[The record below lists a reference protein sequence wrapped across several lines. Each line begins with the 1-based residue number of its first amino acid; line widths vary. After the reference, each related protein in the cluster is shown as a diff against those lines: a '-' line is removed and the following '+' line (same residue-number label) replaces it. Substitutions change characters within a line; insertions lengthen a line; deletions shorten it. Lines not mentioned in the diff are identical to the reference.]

1 MQGFSNVLH
10 ITLHEKPP
18 EFDITTGKAK
28 FSVWKS
34 KWSHFLVSSG
44 IEAIQSSAKKK
55 EQKRANLQRALSDD
69 TVRWVDNQN
78 FSEEDREDADFI
90 IERME
95 AYIKGTTN
103 PLVQVVELLSR
114 KQSAHESCEKF
125 IEDLKERARWCEFG
139 RVVDVQNWFLL
150 SCLCAN
156 MYDSEIRAEV
166 IFKKDLTFEKAVE
179 FVLEKEKAAKAS
191 RELEQRGWR

>member
-1 MQGFSNVLH
+1 M
-10 ITLHEKPP
+10 
-18 EFDITTGKAK
+18 
-28 FSVWKS
+28 
-34 KWSHFLVSSG
+34 
-44 IEAIQSSAKKK
+44 
-55 EQKRANLQRALSDD
+55 
-69 TVRWVDNQN
+69 DNQN

-103 PLVQVVELLSR
+103 PLVQVVELLGR

-166 IFKKDLTFEKAVE
+166 IFKKDLTFENAVE

-191 RELEQRGWR
+191 RELEQRKGGAEVCATSSYRSGKVGQAQQRWFVGFWVRCPWSVANTPVPRQGTVAESNVFEVVLQLWRGRASV